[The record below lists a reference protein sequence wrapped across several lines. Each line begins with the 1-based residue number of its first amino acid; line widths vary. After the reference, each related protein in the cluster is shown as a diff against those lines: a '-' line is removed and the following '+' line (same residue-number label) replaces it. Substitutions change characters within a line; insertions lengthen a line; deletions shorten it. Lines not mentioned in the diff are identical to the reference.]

1 MNIMEV
7 MKRENLGKRYTSKG
21 REFVLKESLYSLWLK
36 DEKTKE
42 VIEDNFTL
50 DEILQMEFV
59 EIVDVDWSK
68 VPIDTKI
75 LVSGDGKDWYRRYF
89 AKYENGIIYA
99 FPDGLSSFT
108 AGYKPE
114 CGYRRVCSWEYAK
127 LYEEQD
133 KLKGEVYDDKRK

>member
-7 MKRENLGKRYTSKG
+7 MKKENLGKMYTSEG
-21 REFVLKESLYSLWLK
+21 REFVLEESLYYLWLK
-36 DEKTKE
+36 DKKTQE
-42 VIEDNFTL
+42 VIEDNLTL
-50 DEILQMEFV
+50 DEILQMEFE

-108 AGYKPE
+108 ACYKPE
-114 CGYRRVCSWEYAK
+114 CGYRRVCAWKYGK
-127 LYEEQD
+127 LYEE
-133 KLKGEVYDDKRK
+133 

>member
-7 MKRENLGKRYTSKG
+7 MKKENLGKRYTSEG
-21 REFVLKESLYSLWLK
+21 REFVLEESLYYLWLR

-42 VIEDNFTL
+42 VIEDSHLTL
-50 DEILQMEFV
+50 DEILHMEFE

-68 VPIDTKI
+68 VQVDTKI
-75 LVSGDGKDWYRRYF
+75 LVSEDGKDWYRRYF

-108 AGYKPE
+108 ACYKPE
-114 CGYRRVCSWEYAK
+114 CGYRRVCGWKYAK
-127 LYEEQD
+127 LYEE
-133 KLKGEVYDDKRK
+133 